1 MYYAGCLLC
10 DHHWNY
16 TLSTGLFEYNN
27 HRFYYSGP
35 LLKDLIIETETSL
48 EMKFQNPK
56 KMIFDIDDTGYKWVY
71 AIQNGNIEGI
81 LLKDCQRLWVNW
93 DYFPGEG

>member
-1 MYYAGCLLC
+1 
-10 DHHWNY
+10 
-16 TLSTGLFEYNN
+16 
-27 HRFYYSGP
+27 
-35 LLKDLIIETETSL
+35 
-48 EMKFQNPK
+48 MKFQNPK